1 MFIPSI
7 CSSVTINRA
16 FCKWEYG
23 RAECEGLVS
32 TFVFVASTCVLATT
46 FNVTAQREL
55 IQLSCSYLVL
65 ARS

>member
-46 FNVTAQREL
+46 FNVT
-55 IQLSCSYLVL
+55 V
-65 ARS
+65 